1 RELIRNRRWNM
12 GGGCYT
18 TAMATTSAANA
29 NNGNQKIQK
38 NDDRYDLIV
47 IGTGNAGQLAASV
60 ARDGGMRVAIVE
72 GRDVGGTCAL
82 RGCVPKKVLVA
93 AAEAMDVI
101 RRADTHAITVG
112 TPALDWTRLI
122 ARERT
127 FVDGVPAEVEADLT
141 KRGIDLIK
149 GRARFV
155 GRDALAVTGRAKPLR
170 ADRFV
175 VACGSVP
182 RPLAF
187 KGGDTLLT
195 SDDLL
200 ELQALPSSVAFVG
213 AGVIAFELAHVMAR
227 AGARVTLLEMAQ
239 RALPGLDA
247 DAVARLVEATIARG
261 IDVRVGV
268 SVEAVAD

>member
-127 FVDGVPAEVEADLT
+127 FVDDVPAQAVARGQVRGGVRLGAATTRFQRRRHLADQRRPPGAAGPAVIGGL
-141 KRGIDLIK
+141 RG
-149 GRARFV
+149 R
-155 GRDALAVTGRAKPLR
+155 GRDRV
-170 ADRFV
+170 
-175 VACGSVP
+175 
-182 RPLAF
+182 
-187 KGGDTLLT
+187 
-195 SDDLL
+195 
-200 ELQALPSSVAFVG
+200 
-213 AGVIAFELAHVMAR
+213 R
-227 AGARVTLLEMAQ
+227 AGARDGPRGRARDAARDGAARTARPRRRRGGAAGGGDDRTRDRRACRRQ
-239 RALPGLDA
+239 RRSG
-247 DAVARLVEATIARG
+247 RR
-261 IDVRVGV
+261 R
-268 SVEAVAD
+268 